1 MFGPPAPK
9 WKIFGP
15 QIASFYPTG
24 ASHND
29 KNQSKYLV
37 TAWNRTYIPI
47 ATHFSEHRRV
57 FGKLLSDFWSA
68 SPKMEDILPPDFAL
82 FIPWSIA

>member
-24 ASHND
+24 A
-29 KNQSKYLV
+29 LV
-37 TAWNRTYIPI
+37 TAWNRTYIPN

-68 SPKMEDILPPDFAL
+68 SPKLEDILPPDFAL
-82 FIPWSIA
+82 FIPCSIA